1 MRRCKN
7 LRQRDMSCEDKH
19 PEAGGGPHA
28 TAEQAHA
35 REAPGRQETS
45 FSVAE
50 SEAIASE
57 AERGRLLDR
66 ALARDLEQADAT
78 VRAVASGYIHDLGQR
93 PRLSGPVEQRL
104 VRQALGGDRDA
115 RARLVE
121 AFLPL
126 IASVARN
133 YRSSGQITRTEL
145 VQEGVV
151 GLLRALERYDPSL
164 GVPFWAYASWW
175 VRQAMQQLVAELTR
189 PVVMSDR
196 ALRQLSQIKDAYASL
211 QAAGNGATLAQIS
224 ERTGVE
230 AAQLANLLAADR
242 PPKAL
247 EEPVRGEEGEI
258 GAFGELI
265 ADPLA
270 EDEYERVVTA
280 IVASELRNLLSGLSD
295 REREILRARYGLDG
309 EPQSLRDL
317 ARQMGVSAERVRQ
330 IENRALGKLRAA
342 AGADEHDNEE
352 TSRAASRPR

>member
-1 MRRCKN
+1 
-7 LRQRDMSCEDKH
+7 MSCEDKH
-19 PEAGGGPHA
+19 PETGGEPHA
-28 TAEQAHA
+28 TAEQADV
-35 REAPGRQETS
+35 REASRHQETS

-50 SEAIASE
+50 SNAIASE

-66 ALARDLEQADAT
+66 VLARDLEQADAT
-78 VRAVASGYIHDLGQR
+78 VRAVSSGYIHNLGQR
-93 PRLSGPVEQRL
+93 PRLSASIEQRL

-211 QAAGNGATLAQIS
+211 QADGSGATTLAQLS

-230 AAQLANLLAADR
+230 VAQLANLVAADR

-270 EDEYERVVTA
+270 EDEYERVITA
-280 IVASELRNLLSGLSD
+280 IMASELRDLLSGLSD

-309 EPQSLRDL
+309 DPQSLRDL
-317 ARQMGVSAERVRQ
+317 ARQLGVSAERVRQ